1 MYKSQTG
8 NYYNKGEAIL
18 FHGNVK
24 RQCFIVSVKE
34 TANTDG
40 AWFWAI
46 TNGRKINILVNHFPM
61 NSPWDN
67 KLTNY
72 FVVKLLIKT
81 RCRFVKH
88 HA

>member
-1 MYKSQTG
+1 MSHHTWENDSFNWISTGNSTG
-8 NYYNKGEAIL
+8 NYYNTGEAIL
-18 FHGNVK
+18 SHGNVK

-61 NSPWDN
+61 NSRGDN
-67 KLTNY
+67 KLTN
-72 FVVKLLIKT
+72 
-81 RCRFVKH
+81 
-88 HA
+88 